1 MIRRRIGTFSFHP
14 SPGLN
19 TQIPGLKWRPR
30 LPRLSDLT
38 WGPFATM
45 DASQKVLTFAVGA
58 SILIHAVI
66 LSIHFKLPDALRKL
80 TTPQTLEVV
89 LVNSKSRNRPL
100 KPDVLAQSNV
110 DGGGNTDANRRAKST
125 SPVTLSEKSG
135 DDLRQASQRV
145 RELESEQ
152 RQMMTQTKPATPP
165 VQQSTA
171 QQTQPVP
178 RPTPSGADLVS
189 RSMQMLQL
197 EAQIARNVD
206 EYNKRPKMKFVGVR
220 AEEFRFAQYVEDWRL
235 KVERIG
241 NLNYPEAARGK
252 LYGDL
257 QMEVQ
262 IKADGTIDKVQIRR
276 SSGHAVLDRAAEA
289 IVRMAAPYAPFPADI
304 RRDTD
309 ILSITRT
316 WHFTQGDR
324 LFGD

>member
-1 MIRRRIGTFSFHP
+1 M
-14 SPGLN
+14 
-19 TQIPGLKWRPR
+19 
-30 LPRLSDLT
+30 

-45 DASQKVLTFAVGA
+45 DASQKVLTFAVGV
-58 SILIHAVI
+58 SVLIHAVI

-89 LVNSKSRNRPL
+89 LVNSKSTRRPL

-110 DGGGNTDANRRAKST
+110 DGGGNTDADRRAKST

-145 RELESEQ
+145 RELEAEQ
-152 RQMMTQTKPATPP
+152 RQLMTQTKPVTPP

-171 QQTQPVP
+171 QQTQPLP
-178 RPTPSGADLVS
+178 KLTPSGADLVN

-206 EYNKRPKMKFVGVR
+206 EYNKRPRKQFVGVR
-220 AEEFRFAQYVEDWRL
+220 ASEFRFAQYVEDWRL

-241 NLNYPEAARGK
+241 NNNYPEAARGK
-252 LYGDL
+252 LYGSL
-257 QMEVQ
+257 QMSVS
-262 IKADGTIDKVQIRR
+262 IKSDGSIDSVEIRR
-276 SSGHAVLDRAAEA
+276 SSGVPVLDKAAEN
-289 IVRMAAPYAPFPADI
+289 IVRMAAPYAPFSSDI
-304 RRDTD
+304 RKDTD
-309 ILSITRT
+309 IIEITRT
-316 WHFTQGDR
+316 WHFAQGDR